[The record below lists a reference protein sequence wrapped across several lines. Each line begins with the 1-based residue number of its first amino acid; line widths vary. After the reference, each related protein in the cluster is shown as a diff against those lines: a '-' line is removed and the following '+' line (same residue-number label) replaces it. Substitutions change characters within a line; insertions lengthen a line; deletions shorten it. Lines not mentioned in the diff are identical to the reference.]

1 VNTLSSPLACL
12 NKVASEFGAAMSS
25 VTSPAK
31 AVISVPRAGG
41 DRHDFVLELS
51 ATGSA
56 VSARE
61 EPPVRL
67 PVFCPDRHINAGG
80 SFCLGWGSTAAP
92 EVVDE
97 DSARTW
103 WTAVTRFLQLQL
115 TANELGIWPNRANDW
130 AHGDAAGHQ
139 DLAETA
145 ADSMG
150 ERFRHDLR
158 TGNFSV
164 IREPHVRGA
173 RLELRREGRHTAR
186 VAIGPPAKLKDSHVP
201 CPCDQPEGMTVD
213 ACRDHV
219 DQLTC
224 FMLELWRWRQSEGQ
238 FLRELAKSGATCCGT
253 LKSCKLRDAITR
265 EKASAMKRNR
275 HARRHK
281 PRRRPRL

>member
-1 VNTLSSPLACL
+1 MSVLSSPLACL
-12 NKVASEFGAAMSS
+12 DKVASEFAATLSS
-25 VTSPAK
+25 ATSPAK

-51 ATGSA
+51 VTGSA
-56 VSARE
+56 VSVRE

-92 EVVDE
+92 AVVDE

-103 WTAVTRFLQLQL
+103 WTRVTRFLQLQL

-139 DLAETA
+139 ALAEAA

-150 ERFRHDLR
+150 ERFRRDLR
-158 TGNFSV
+158 AGNFSV

-173 RLELRREGRHTAR
+173 RLELRREGRHIAR
-186 VAIGPPAKLKDSHVP
+186 IAIGPPAKLKGSQVS

-213 ACRDHV
+213 GCRDHV
-219 DQLTC
+219 DQLIR
-224 FMLELWRWRQSEGQ
+224 FVLELWRWRQSEGR
-238 FLRELAKSGATCCGT
+238 FLRELAKSGAACCGT

-265 EKASAMKRNR
+265 DKASTTKRNR